1 MSENCL
7 NVFHREKFLKQI
19 SEDQIDLLIIG
30 GGITGAGIALDAA
43 SRGIKVALIEK
54 SDFSSGTS
62 SRSTKLIHGGLRY
75 LKQLEISLVKESGR
89 ERAIAY
95 KNAPHLVHPE
105 KLILPI
111 VKNGTLGWYSTSFAL
126 WVYDFLAG
134 VVKKDRKKMIGIN
147 KTLELIPKFNS
158 KGLLGGGFY
167 SEYRS
172 DDSRLTIEIIKKA
185 KLVKLGG

>member
-1 MSENCL
+1 M
-7 NVFHREKFLKQI
+7 
-19 SEDQIDLLIIG
+19 
-30 GGITGAGIALDAA
+30 
-43 SRGIKVALIEK
+43 
-54 SDFSSGTS
+54 
-62 SRSTKLIHGGLRY
+62 
-75 LKQLEISLVKESGR
+75 VKETGR

-134 VVKKDRKKMIGIN
+134 VVKKDRKKMIGID
-147 KTLELIPKFNS
+147 KTRELIPKFNS
-158 KGLLGGGFY
+158 KGLLGAGFY

-172 DDSRLTIEIIKKA
+172 DDSRLTIEIIK
-185 KLVKLGG
+185 LSLIHI